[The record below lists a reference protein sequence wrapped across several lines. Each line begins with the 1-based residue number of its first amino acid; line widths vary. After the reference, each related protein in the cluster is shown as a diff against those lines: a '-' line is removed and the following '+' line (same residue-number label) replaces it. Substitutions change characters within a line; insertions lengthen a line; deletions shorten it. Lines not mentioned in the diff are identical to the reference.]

1 MFGKENDDDSFFTS
15 NEEITEKENT
25 KPVNSQFIF
34 YNDEKKLSHRLEFYV
49 IINNHNENKNLIL
62 VDSDST
68 IDYLCVK
75 IVEYF
80 EIFPEF
86 KNLSGLK
93 AQNLTKKINNTNKQL
108 PNEGIVENYIKN
120 GDIIYCDLI
129 SYETWIS
136 TIFKI
141 QCFYFNKNVKTE
153 YKFNKNLKFKTMKL
167 ILLRC
172 AIDLFIDQIK
182 RERKKE
188 HGIFYV
194 KHVQYKIT
202 TNKNVIFDNNS
213 NDEVSIKNLFHFN
226 SEIHVHIK
234 LGFFEELIH
243 NEIRT
248 LNINNSNINRLRLI
262 EYNDQDYEELL
273 NDTRFS
279 QERKTIREIAKNI
292 IKNEFFNDESNFVF
306 YTLSNK
312 QKVNNNN
319 SEKNFQ
325 KRKKKMSF
333 SGENLGFLDDI
344 DETEENEDNKNLAN
358 MLIIL
363 PFFVNISND
372 VKLNKSNNLN
382 FNRKSNKRGTNQI
395 KIPNNFKT
403 FLISTSSTYNNN
415 IDNNLLIDKIEE
427 ENDFKSFIEDSNDIF
442 ELELD
447 EKDDSEKEYNF
458 FEQSISSKES
468 FLNPVHQS
476 INNLSNEFKRK
487 FSYNKFYKDIEKHF
501 KYFISRNLLD
511 NIIVPQS
518 REIQVLDKDNLLN
531 IGSKRRDSY
540 NYEPKIRISN
550 IKIIIFIS
558 ALFLY
563 FSVAIILL
571 NLNLLPI

>member
-34 YNDEKKLSHRLEFYV
+34 YNDEKKLSRRLEFYV

-213 NDEVSIKNLFHFN
+213 NDEVSIKNLIN
-226 SEIHVHIK
+226 S
-234 LGFFEELIH
+234 
-243 NEIRT
+243 
-248 LNINNSNINRLRLI
+248 
-262 EYNDQDYEELL
+262 
-273 NDTRFS
+273 
-279 QERKTIREIAKNI
+279 
-292 IKNEFFNDESNFVF
+292 
-306 YTLSNK
+306 
-312 QKVNNNN
+312 
-319 SEKNFQ
+319 
-325 KRKKKMSF
+325 
-333 SGENLGFLDDI
+333 
-344 DETEENEDNKNLAN
+344 
-358 MLIIL
+358 
-363 PFFVNISND
+363 
-372 VKLNKSNNLN
+372 
-382 FNRKSNKRGTNQI
+382 
-395 KIPNNFKT
+395 
-403 FLISTSSTYNNN
+403 
-415 IDNNLLIDKIEE
+415 
-427 ENDFKSFIEDSNDIF
+427 
-442 ELELD
+442 
-447 EKDDSEKEYNF
+447 
-458 FEQSISSKES
+458 
-468 FLNPVHQS
+468 
-476 INNLSNEFKRK
+476 
-487 FSYNKFYKDIEKHF
+487 
-501 KYFISRNLLD
+501 
-511 NIIVPQS
+511 
-518 REIQVLDKDNLLN
+518 
-531 IGSKRRDSY
+531 
-540 NYEPKIRISN
+540 
-550 IKIIIFIS
+550 
-558 ALFLY
+558 
-563 FSVAIILL
+563 
-571 NLNLLPI
+571 